1 MIHLMIDDQPIAVP
15 PGYTVLQ
22 AAREHGI
29 AIPTLCY
36 LESLPPYAACRLCL
50 VEIAT
55 PRGRRSPSGE
65 SKLVASCAYPS
76 EEGLVVRTNTEQVL
90 DARRTVVELLMS
102 TAGHLPVVQKLA
114 QELGVQAPYVQLAP
128 NDCILCG
135 LCVRACREIVGVGAI
150 SLTHRGMERAV
161 STPFEI
167 SSADCIECATCAL
180 VCPTGAIRIEDITRP
195 ARTSHTWASA
205 YARRACRLCES
216 EPPGPLFPQD
226 YRELLGTQTP
236 ALARR
241 CKCER

>member
-1 MIHLMIDDQPIAVP
+1 MIHLRIDDYAIAVP
-15 PGYTVLQ
+15 PGYSVLQ

-55 PRGRRSPSGE
+55 PRGG
-65 SKLVASCAYPS
+65 KLAASCAYPC
-76 EEGLVVRTNTEQVL
+76 EEGLVVRTDTELVL
-90 DARRTVVELLMS
+90 NARRTVVELLMS
-102 TAGHLPVVQKLA
+102 TAGHLPVVQRLA
-114 QELGVQAPYVQLAP
+114 QELGVQAPYVTLEP

-180 VCPTGAIRIEDITRP
+180 VCPTGAIRVEQFTRP
-195 ARTSHTWASA
+195 VRTLHTWGSA

-216 EPPGPLFPQD
+216 EPPGLPFPQD
-226 YRELLGTQTP
+226 YRELLGVTNDV
-236 ALARR
+236 
-241 CKCER
+241 